1 MLIHF
6 IFDKLRNI
14 IFETEQT
21 TITYKQRDRWE
32 SYDKKHIITTDTI
45 IKIAIKAIRNLLQWG
60 QGQACQTQFK
70 IITFFWHNRNVFKGC
85 RAGAI

>member
-45 IKIAIKAIRNLLQWG
+45 IKIATKAIRNPL
-60 QGQACQTQFK
+60 
-70 IITFFWHNRNVFKGC
+70 
-85 RAGAI
+85 